1 MHTQAQKV
9 VSYSLNFSSFK
20 SAGQQASNF
29 LLRFLAPAQPE
40 QVRLCARLD
49 EKFHKSNKDSFFPPA
64 DKEGGKKFG
73 AGVRNSPRNPAV
85 GFALDTPPRQ
95 NQINLVLLSAF
106 PIFVSTKKLTN
117 LPDMK
122 NFLFSLGALL
132 CVLCIGP
139 ASAAEKP
146 EPNYVDAATLTL
158 VNKPHATKQP
168 FHRVEVADYPD
179 LSKTVR
185 LYYTYST
192 GVAVVFRTDSRTIS
206 ARWTTTDRKPSTHM
220 TGLSQKGMDLY
231 IKRDGEWV
239 FAGIARPGL
248 GADHKATLVEHMDG
262 TEKEC
267 LLYLPLFDE
276 VKTLEI
282 GVDAGARIEAAPNP
296 FRHRIVVIGSSITHG
311 TGLSRPGMAYPAQLE
326 RATGFEFVNL
336 GASGQCKM
344 EQFFAHV
351 AAACEADAF
360 LFDSFSNPSAQ
371 QIEERLEPFVA
382 TIRAA
387 HPTTPLIFLQTEVR
401 ESRNFNDKIRKFED
415 DKRAASEAGMQRLLK
430 QDKNIYFLNPG
441 MPLGD
446 DHDATVD
453 GVHPSDLGHGRILEV
468 IRPQIVKILKKHDI
482 R

>member
-1 MHTQAQKV
+1 
-9 VSYSLNFSSFK
+9 
-20 SAGQQASNF
+20 
-29 LLRFLAPAQPE
+29 
-40 QVRLCARLD
+40 
-49 EKFHKSNKDSFFPPA
+49 
-64 DKEGGKKFG
+64 
-73 AGVRNSPRNPAV
+73 
-85 GFALDTPPRQ
+85 
-95 NQINLVLLSAF
+95 
-106 PIFVSTKKLTN
+106 
-117 LPDMK
+117 
-122 NFLFSLGALL
+122 
-132 CVLCIGP
+132 
-139 ASAAEKP
+139 
-146 EPNYVDAATLTL
+146 
-158 VNKPHATKQP
+158 
-168 FHRVEVADYPD
+168 
-179 LSKTVR
+179 
-185 LYYTYST
+185 
-192 GVAVVFRTDSRTIS
+192 
-206 ARWTTTDRKPSTHM
+206 
-220 TGLSQKGMDLY
+220 
-231 IKRDGEWV
+231 
-239 FAGIARPGL
+239 
-248 GADHKATLVEHMDG
+248 
-262 TEKEC
+262 
-267 LLYLPLFDE
+267 
-276 VKTLEI
+276 
-282 GVDAGARIEAAPNP
+282 
-296 FRHRIVVIGSSITHG
+296 
-311 TGLSRPGMAYPAQLE
+311 MAYPAQLE

-468 IRPQIVKILKKHDI
+468 IRPQIVNILKKHDI

>member
-1 MHTQAQKV
+1 MCIRD
-9 VSYSLNFSSFK
+9 SLCLLMPAMAAAENAPVK
-20 SAGQQASNF
+20 YTDAASLTIVNK
-29 LLRFLAPAQPE
+29 AQP
-40 QVRLCARLD
+40 
-49 EKFHKSNKDSFFPPA
+49 
-64 DKEGGKKFG
+64 G
-73 AGVRNSPRNPAV
+73 
-85 GFALDTPPRQ
+85 
-95 NQINLVLLSAF
+95 
-106 PIFVSTKKLTN
+106 
-117 LPDMK
+117 
-122 NFLFSLGALL
+122 
-132 CVLCIGP
+132 GP
-139 ASAAEKP
+139 AFQRIDVARYP
-146 EPNYVDAATLTL
+146 ELT
-158 VNKPHATKQP
+158 P
-168 FHRVEVADYPD
+168 
-179 LSKTVR
+179 TVTR
-185 LYYTYST
+185 YYRYST
-192 GVAVVFRTDSRTIS
+192 GLAVVFRTDSRNIR
-206 ARWTTTDRKPSTHM
+206 ARWTTVNQLPGANSTLIAQR
-220 TGLSQKGMDLY
+220 GLDLY
-231 IKRDGEWV
+231 IRRDGKWV
-239 FAGIARPGL
+239 FAGVGVPSKSGTQHEAPV
-248 GADHKATLVEHMDG
+248 VEHMD
-262 TEKEC
+262 TTMKEC

>member
-1 MHTQAQKV
+1 MKRLTYLLLCLLMPAMAAAENAPVK
-9 VSYSLNFSSFK
+9 YTDAASLTIVNK
-20 SAGQQASNF
+20 
-29 LLRFLAPAQPE
+29 AQP
-40 QVRLCARLD
+40 
-49 EKFHKSNKDSFFPPA
+49 
-64 DKEGGKKFG
+64 G
-73 AGVRNSPRNPAV
+73 
-85 GFALDTPPRQ
+85 
-95 NQINLVLLSAF
+95 
-106 PIFVSTKKLTN
+106 
-117 LPDMK
+117 
-122 NFLFSLGALL
+122 
-132 CVLCIGP
+132 GP
-139 ASAAEKP
+139 AFQRIDVARYP
-146 EPNYVDAATLTL
+146 ELT
-158 VNKPHATKQP
+158 P
-168 FHRVEVADYPD
+168 
-179 LSKTVR
+179 TVTR
-185 LYYTYST
+185 YYRYST
-192 GVAVVFRTDSRTIS
+192 GLAVVFRTDSRNIR
-206 ARWTTTDRKPSTHM
+206 ARWTTVNQLPGANSTLIAQR
-220 TGLSQKGMDLY
+220 GLDLY
-231 IKRDGEWV
+231 IRRDGKWV
-239 FAGIARPGL
+239 FAGVGVPSKSGTQHEAPV
-248 GADHKATLVEHMDG
+248 VEHMD
-262 TEKEC
+262 TTMKEC

>member
-1 MHTQAQKV
+1 MKHPHLLLLLGGLLLATAAR
-9 VSYSLNFSSFK
+9 
-20 SAGQQASNF
+20 SAD
-29 LLRFLAPAQPE
+29 P
-40 QVRLCARLD
+40 VR
-49 EKFHKSNKDSFFPPA
+49 
-64 DKEGGKKFG
+64 
-73 AGVRNSPRNPAV
+73 
-85 GFALDTPPRQ
+85 
-95 NQINLVLLSAF
+95 
-106 PIFVSTKKLTN
+106 
-117 LPDMK
+117 
-122 NFLFSLGALL
+122 
-132 CVLCIGP
+132 
-139 ASAAEKP
+139 
-146 EPNYVDAATLTL
+146 YVDAATLTVIGKAL
-158 VNKPHATKQP
+158 PTEQP
-168 FHRVEVADYPD
+168 YNRIDTTRFRVPA
-179 LSKTVR
+179 KTPG
-185 LYYTYST
+185 YCYHPT
-192 GVAVVFRTDSRTIS
+192 GLAVVFRTDSRTIR
-206 ARWTTTDRKPSTHM
+206 ARWETSGKNPSDNM
-220 TGLSQKGMDLY
+220 AAVAQKGLDLY
-231 IKRDGEWV
+231 IRSNGEWV
-239 FAGIARPGL
+239 FAGVGRPKINGKNDL
-248 GADHKATLVEHMDG
+248 HDAAIISNMAEG
-262 TEKEC
+262 EKEC

-382 TIRAA
+382 TIRTA

>member
-1 MHTQAQKV
+1 
-9 VSYSLNFSSFK
+9 LK
-20 SAGQQASNF
+20 S
-29 LLRFLAPAQPE
+29 
-40 QVRLCARLD
+40 
-49 EKFHKSNKDSFFPPA
+49 
-64 DKEGGKKFG
+64 
-73 AGVRNSPRNPAV
+73 
-85 GFALDTPPRQ
+85 
-95 NQINLVLLSAF
+95 
-106 PIFVSTKKLTN
+106 
-117 LPDMK
+117 
-122 NFLFSLGALL
+122 
-132 CVLCIGP
+132 
-139 ASAAEKP
+139 
-146 EPNYVDAATLTL
+146 
-158 VNKPHATKQP
+158 
-168 FHRVEVADYPD
+168 
-179 LSKTVR
+179 
-185 LYYTYST
+185 
-192 GVAVVFRTDSRTIS
+192 
-206 ARWTTTDRKPSTHM
+206 
-220 TGLSQKGMDLY
+220 
-231 IKRDGEWV
+231 
-239 FAGIARPGL
+239 
-248 GADHKATLVEHMDG
+248 
-262 TEKEC
+262 
-267 LLYLPLFDE
+267 
-276 VKTLEI
+276 LEI
-282 GVDAGARIEAAPNP
+282 GVSSDAHIHKGENP
-296 FRHRIVVIGSSITHG
+296 FKEKIVVYGSSILQG
-311 TGLSRPGMAYPAQLE
+311 ASASRPGMAYPAQLE

-415 DKRAASEAGMQRLLK
+415 DKRAASEAGMQRLLT

>member
-1 MHTQAQKV
+1 MKRLT
-9 VSYSLNFSSFK
+9 Y
-20 SAGQQASNF
+20 
-29 LLRFLAPAQPE
+29 LLLCLLMPAMAAAENAPVKYTDAANLTIVNKAQP
-40 QVRLCARLD
+40 
-49 EKFHKSNKDSFFPPA
+49 
-64 DKEGGKKFG
+64 G
-73 AGVRNSPRNPAV
+73 
-85 GFALDTPPRQ
+85 
-95 NQINLVLLSAF
+95 
-106 PIFVSTKKLTN
+106 
-117 LPDMK
+117 
-122 NFLFSLGALL
+122 
-132 CVLCIGP
+132 GP
-139 ASAAEKP
+139 AFQRIDVARYP
-146 EPNYVDAATLTL
+146 ELT
-158 VNKPHATKQP
+158 P
-168 FHRVEVADYPD
+168 
-179 LSKTVR
+179 TVTR
-185 LYYTYST
+185 YYRYST
-192 GVAVVFRTDSRTIS
+192 GLAVVFRTDSRNIR
-206 ARWTTTDRKPSTHM
+206 ARWTTVNQLPGANSTLIAQR
-220 TGLSQKGMDLY
+220 GLDLY
-231 IKRDGEWV
+231 IRRDGKWV
-239 FAGIARPGL
+239 FAGVGVPSKSGTQHEAPV
-248 GADHKATLVEHMDG
+248 VEHMD
-262 TEKEC
+262 TTMKEC

>member
-1 MHTQAQKV
+1 MKNL
-9 VSYSLNFSSFK
+9 SLVFRS
-20 SAGQQASNF
+20 
-29 LLRFLAPAQPE
+29 LALP
-40 QVRLCARLD
+40 
-49 EKFHKSNKDSFFPPA
+49 
-64 DKEGGKKFG
+64 
-73 AGVRNSPRNPAV
+73 
-85 GFALDTPPRQ
+85 
-95 NQINLVLLSAF
+95 VLL
-106 PIFVSTKKLTN
+106 LTLN
-117 LPDMK
+117 AA
-122 NFLFSLGALL
+122 GAQ
-132 CVLCIGP
+132 
-139 ASAAEKP
+139 EKQP
-146 EPNYVDAATLTL
+146 LRYVDAATLTVIGKSMPTPKL
-158 VNKPHATKQP
+158 FQRVDTARYELWQP
-168 FHRVEVADYPD
+168 VKNYSAF
-179 LSKTVR
+179 
-185 LYYTYST
+185 ST
-192 GVAVVFRTDSRTIS
+192 GLAVVFRTDSRTIR
-206 ARWTTTDRKPSTHM
+206 ARWKTGGYGLGHNMTAIARK
-220 TGLSQKGMDLY
+220 GLDLY
-231 IKRDGEWV
+231 IERDGQWAY
-239 FAGIARPGL
+239 AGFGWPKGDNHDSA
-248 GADHKATLVEHMDG
+248 LVEYMDEG
-262 TEKEC
+262 EKTC
-267 LLYLPLFDE
+267 LVYLPLWDE
-276 VKTLEI
+276 VLSLELGI
-282 GVDAGARIEAAPNP
+282 DGDSRIEAVPNP

-360 LFDSFSNPSAQ
+360 LFDNFSNPSAQ

>member
-1 MHTQAQKV
+1 
-9 VSYSLNFSSFK
+9 
-20 SAGQQASNF
+20 
-29 LLRFLAPAQPE
+29 
-40 QVRLCARLD
+40 
-49 EKFHKSNKDSFFPPA
+49 
-64 DKEGGKKFG
+64 
-73 AGVRNSPRNPAV
+73 
-85 GFALDTPPRQ
+85 
-95 NQINLVLLSAF
+95 
-106 PIFVSTKKLTN
+106 
-117 LPDMK
+117 
-122 NFLFSLGALL
+122 
-132 CVLCIGP
+132 
-139 ASAAEKP
+139 
-146 EPNYVDAATLTL
+146 
-158 VNKPHATKQP
+158 
-168 FHRVEVADYPD
+168 
-179 LSKTVR
+179 
-185 LYYTYST
+185 
-192 GVAVVFRTDSRTIS
+192 
-206 ARWTTTDRKPSTHM
+206 
-220 TGLSQKGMDLY
+220 
-231 IKRDGEWV
+231 
-239 FAGIARPGL
+239 
-248 GADHKATLVEHMDG
+248 
-262 TEKEC
+262 
-267 LLYLPLFDE
+267 
-276 VKTLEI
+276 
-282 GVDAGARIEAAPNP
+282 
-296 FRHRIVVIGSSITHG
+296 
-311 TGLSRPGMAYPAQLE
+311 MAYPAQLE

>member
-1 MHTQAQKV
+1 M
-9 VSYSLNFSSFK
+9 SYD
-20 SAGQQASNF
+20 AGKYDVAVIGAGHAGIEAALAS
-29 LLRFLAPAQPE
+29 
-40 QVRLCARLD
+40 ARLGCRTVIFTINMDAVGNCPCNPSIGGTAKGHLVREVDALGGEMGKTAD
-49 EKFHKSNKDSFFPPA
+49 ECTLQSRMLNL
-64 DKEGGKKFG
+64 GKG
-73 AGVRNSPRNPAV
+73 PAV
-85 GFALDTPPRQ
+85 HSLRA
-95 NQINLVLLSAF
+95 QIDRNKYARVMKHKLEQCENLV
-106 PIFVSTKKLTN
+106 
-117 LPDMK
+117 MRQ
-122 NFLFSLGALL
+122 
-132 CVLCIGP
+132 
-139 ASAAEKP
+139 AE
-146 EPNYVDAATLTL
+146 VID
-158 VNKPHATKQP
+158 
-168 FHRVEVADYPD
+168 
-179 LSKTVR
+179 
-185 LYYTYST
+185 
-192 GVAVVFRTDSRTIS
+192 
-206 ARWTTTDRKPSTHM
+206 
-220 TGLSQKGMDLY
+220 

-468 IRPQIVKILKKHDI
+468 IRPQIVNILKKHDI

>member
-1 MHTQAQKV
+1 MC
-9 VSYSLNFSSFK
+9 SS
-20 SAGQQASNF
+20 
-29 LLRFLAPAQPE
+29 
-40 QVRLCARLD
+40 
-49 EKFHKSNKDSFFPPA
+49 
-64 DKEGGKKFG
+64 
-73 AGVRNSPRNPAV
+73 
-85 GFALDTPPRQ
+85 
-95 NQINLVLLSAF
+95 
-106 PIFVSTKKLTN
+106 
-117 LPDMK
+117 
-122 NFLFSLGALL
+122 
-132 CVLCIGP
+132 
-139 ASAAEKP
+139 
-146 EPNYVDAATLTL
+146 
-158 VNKPHATKQP
+158 
-168 FHRVEVADYPD
+168 D
-179 LSKTVR
+179 L
-185 LYYTYST
+185 
-192 GVAVVFRTDSRTIS
+192 
-206 ARWTTTDRKPSTHM
+206 
-220 TGLSQKGMDLY
+220 
-231 IKRDGEWV
+231 
-239 FAGIARPGL
+239 
-248 GADHKATLVEHMDG
+248 G

>member
-1 MHTQAQKV
+1 
-9 VSYSLNFSSFK
+9 
-20 SAGQQASNF
+20 
-29 LLRFLAPAQPE
+29 
-40 QVRLCARLD
+40 
-49 EKFHKSNKDSFFPPA
+49 
-64 DKEGGKKFG
+64 
-73 AGVRNSPRNPAV
+73 
-85 GFALDTPPRQ
+85 
-95 NQINLVLLSAF
+95 
-106 PIFVSTKKLTN
+106 
-117 LPDMK
+117 MK

-276 VKTLEI
+276 VKTIEI

>member
-1 MHTQAQKV
+1 
-9 VSYSLNFSSFK
+9 
-20 SAGQQASNF
+20 
-29 LLRFLAPAQPE
+29 
-40 QVRLCARLD
+40 
-49 EKFHKSNKDSFFPPA
+49 
-64 DKEGGKKFG
+64 
-73 AGVRNSPRNPAV
+73 
-85 GFALDTPPRQ
+85 
-95 NQINLVLLSAF
+95 
-106 PIFVSTKKLTN
+106 
-117 LPDMK
+117 MK

-371 QIEERLEPFVA
+371 QIE
-382 TIRAA
+382 
-387 HPTTPLIFLQTEVR
+387 
-401 ESRNFNDKIRKFED
+401 
-415 DKRAASEAGMQRLLK
+415 
-430 QDKNIYFLNPG
+430 
-441 MPLGD
+441 
-446 DHDATVD
+446 
-453 GVHPSDLGHGRILEV
+453 
-468 IRPQIVKILKKHDI
+468 
-482 R
+482 

>member
-1 MHTQAQKV
+1 MIKH
-9 VSYSLNFSSFK
+9 
-20 SAGQQASNF
+20 
-29 LLRFLAPAQPE
+29 LALIA
-40 QVRLCARLD
+40 
-49 EKFHKSNKDSFFPPA
+49 
-64 DKEGGKKFG
+64 
-73 AGVRNSPRNPAV
+73 AGV
-85 GFALDTPPRQ
+85 
-95 NQINLVLLSAF
+95 LSLH
-106 PIFVSTKKLTN
+106 T
-117 LPDMK
+117 
-122 NFLFSLGALL
+122 
-132 CVLCIGP
+132 
-139 ASAAEKP
+139 AAARK
-146 EPNYVDAATLTL
+146 YVDASTLTL
-158 VNKPHATKQP
+158 IGRTCPMEGNPYY
-168 FHRVEVADYPD
+168 RVDTARYHFDNAAIRRYCGYPA
-179 LSKTVR
+179 
-185 LYYTYST
+185 
-192 GVAVVFRTDSRTIS
+192 GVAVLFTTDSRSIE
-206 ARWTTTDRKPSTHM
+206 ARWTTTPRSYGWNM
-220 TGLSQKGMDLY
+220 TPVMQRGMDLY
-231 IKRDGEWV
+231 IRRDGIWTM
-239 FAGIARPGL
+239 AGAARPGL
-248 GADHKATLVEHMDG
+248 EDRHSGTIVEHMDRQPR
-262 TEKEC
+262 EC
-267 LLYLPLFDE
+267 MLYLPTWSELL
-276 VKTLEI
+276 TLEI
-282 GVDAGARIEAAPNP
+282 GVDDDAVVTPLASPYK
-296 FRHRIVVIGSSITHG
+296 HRVIVFGSSITHG
-311 TGLSRPGMAYPAQLE
+311 ASASRPGMAYPAQLE